1 MATLFE
7 KFEST
12 INQRMSTV
20 KASIKNSLSDL
31 KSKFI
36 EKQNA
41 LVNYDDRITELES
54 NKGQG
59 EQNCKMSQKTNQ
71 KWLKINLLTMS
82 KGQES
87 TICCSMALIEKT
99 MKTPVQ

>member
-1 MATLFE
+1 MLDKFLEKKSPPNVKAKNLDLKNIMATLFE

-20 KASIKNSLSDL
+20 EASIKNSLSDL

-41 LVNYDDRITELES
+41 LVNYDDRIIELES

-59 EQNCKMSQKTNQ
+59 EQNCKMS
-71 KWLKINLLTMS
+71 
-82 KGQES
+82 
-87 TICCSMALIEKT
+87 
-99 MKTPVQ
+99 